1 MKLYQALLVI
11 SGISL
16 FYMFTGPA
24 DLWLLL
30 GGISL
35 FSFAFAA
42 IAKAFHDDKIAG
54 EQTTLAAL
62 LILAIFWIV
71 GSRDHDD

>member
-1 MKLYQALLVI
+1 MRLHNALLVI

-16 FYMFTGPA
+16 FYMFRGPA
-24 DLWLLL
+24 DLWLLC

-54 EQTTLAAL
+54 EQTTLFAF
-62 LILAIFWIV
+62 LILAIFWIT
-71 GSRDHDD
+71 GRRDHDE